1 VGTTWAAHSRGR
13 FDPWLFALAL
23 FATVFAHAA
32 ANVYNDVGD
41 DQNGSDIGNAARM
54 YPYTGGSRFIQ
65 TGLIS
70 RANMARLALILAAVS
85 VCLGGILTTLRGP
98 GILAFGAAGLA
109 LGFLYS
115 LPGVQLS
122 ARGAGEA
129 AVAIGLGALPVLG
142 AAWLQSAII
151 DSGLILVALPVS
163 CWVAAILV
171 INEVPD
177 IDADRRAGKL
187 TLVVRWGARGA
198 RTIYTALTFGA
209 LIGSAIG
216 IFRHVLAPWYLVP
229 AIALAALGVW
239 AALGIAVTVAARP
252 RLRRSIELT
261 LAIHAV
267 GCITLIAAILS
278 TKVA

>member
-1 VGTTWAAHSRGR
+1 
-13 FDPWLFALAL
+13 
-23 FATVFAHAA
+23 
-32 ANVYNDVGD
+32 
-41 DQNGSDIGNAARM
+41 
-54 YPYTGGSRFIQ
+54 
-65 TGLIS
+65 
-70 RANMARLALILAAVS
+70 
-85 VCLGGILTTLRGP
+85 
-98 GILAFGAAGLA
+98 
-109 LGFLYS
+109 
-115 LPGVQLS
+115 
-122 ARGAGEA
+122 
-129 AVAIGLGALPVLG
+129 
-142 AAWLQSAII
+142 
-151 DSGLILVALPVS
+151 
-163 CWVAAILV
+163 VAAILV